1 MYTSI
6 VEEMAFH
13 HADPTEA
20 DKIIWRQLKEMN
32 NPVYKRREY
41 EQLIKDVVAEV
52 MKRIS
57 VQLKDEASEAVKSL
71 NNEIKKIG
79 GQK

>member
-1 MYTSI
+1 MFTSI
-6 VEEMAFH
+6 IEDMAFY
-13 HADPTEA
+13 HADPTDA

-32 NPVYKRREY
+32 DPFYKRREY
-41 EQLIKDVVAEV
+41 EELVNDVVNEV

-79 GQK
+79 GQ

>member
-32 NPVYKRREY
+32 DPFYKRREY
-41 EQLIKDVVAEV
+41 EQLVNDVVNEV

-57 VQLKDEASEAVKSL
+57 VKIKDEASETIKTL
-71 NNEIKKIG
+71 NKEISKIG
-79 GQK
+79 G

>member
-6 VEEMAFH
+6 VEEMALH

-32 NPVYKRREY
+32 DPFYKRREY
-41 EQLIKDVVAEV
+41 EQLVNDVVNEV

-57 VQLKDEASEAVKSL
+57 VKIKDEASETIKTL
-71 NNEIKKIG
+71 NKEISKIG
-79 GQK
+79 G